1 MAAGRV
7 ASSTARR
14 PAASGAAFDLVGDGP
29 LGVVLIHGFTSTP
42 WEVHHLGIRLAEA
55 GLTAHGPVLPGHGTS
70 VEDLGRTRWEDWV
83 AAVDRAVDAMS
94 TRHDRVAV
102 VGQSLGGLLALHA
115 ASRRP
120 AIAAVGSLA
129 APLWL
134 EGLSGRIARLTGPGG
149 LLARI
154 QTIPK
159 LGGSDVRDP
168 RAKAAN
174 PAYPA
179 VSTRALAQLVAFMG
193 VADAALP
200 AITQPVLVL
209 HATQDH
215 TAPVACAHRIAERAR
230 ARRLRI
236 LPDSFHLIAVD
247 VEREIVAAEVIQFL
261 RHHALPRP

>member
-1 MAAGRV
+1 
-7 ASSTARR
+7 
-14 PAASGAAFDLVGDGP
+14 
-29 LGVVLIHGFTSTP
+29 
-42 WEVHHLGIRLAEA
+42 
-55 GLTAHGPVLPGHGTS
+55 
-70 VEDLGRTRWEDWV
+70 V
-83 AAVDRAVDAMS
+83 AAVDRAVDAMHA
-94 TRHDRVAV
+94 RCDRVAV

-120 AIAAVGSLA
+120 AITAVGSLA

-134 EGLSGRIARLTGPGG
+134 EGLSGRVARWTAPGA
-149 LLARI
+149 LLHRVR
-154 QTIPK
+154 TIPK

-193 VADAALP
+193 VVDAALP

-247 VEREIVAAEVIQFL
+247 VEREIVAAEVIEFL
-261 RHHALPRP
+261 RRHVLPRP